1 MSLIEIALSR
11 PEIIIILAAIG
22 LILLVSVLMLVVPP
36 ARKAWRRKM
45 AERRAKK
52 AARLARLKKAN
63 AKRNAQ
69 VARRGVIVSD
79 PALPPA
85 FAAEE
90 AAVSLPAGTGATP
103 AVAEA
108 AAPAAAGATAPG
120 AAPAAAEAQP
130 AAVVEPVAE
139 AQPEEAAS
147 EDANS
152 MQDILNSVFADD
164 ESASRYEVLLRDI
177 EPITAD
183 ELLEMAN
190 KIAAQLRARER
201 AAV

>member
-11 PEIIIILAAIG
+11 PEIIIVLAAIG
-22 LILLVSVLMLVVPP
+22 LIVLASVLMLVVPP
-36 ARKAWRRKM
+36 ARRAWRRRM

-52 AARLARLKKAN
+52 AARLAKLKKAN

-69 VARRGVIVSD
+69 AARRGVIVSD

-85 FAAEE
+85 VTAEE
-90 AAVSLPAGTGATP
+90 ASVSLPASTGAPT
-103 AVAEA
+103 
-108 AAPAAAGATAPG
+108 AAPAPAAVSEPAAQAQPAAGVQPAAE
-120 AAPAAAEAQP
+120 APAAAEAQP
-130 AAVVEPVAE
+130 TETVT
-139 AQPEEAAS
+139 

-164 ESASRYEVLLRDI
+164 ESASRFEVMLQGI

-190 KIAAQLRARER
+190 KIAAQLRAQER

>member
-11 PEIIIILAAIG
+11 PEIIIVLAAIG
-22 LILLVSVLMLVVPP
+22 LLVLASVLMLVVPP
-36 ARKAWRRKM
+36 ARRAWRRKM
-45 AERRAKK
+45 AERRAEK
-52 AARLARLKKAN
+52 AARLAKLKKAN

-69 VARRGVIVSD
+69 AARRGVIVSD

-85 FAAEE
+85 VTAEE
-90 AAVSLPAGTGATP
+90 ASVSLPASTGT
-103 AVAEA
+103 A
-108 AAPAAAGATAPG
+108 AAASAPAAVSEPAAQAQPAAGVQPAAE
-120 AAPAAAEAQP
+120 APAAAEAQP
-130 AAVVEPVAE
+130 TETVT
-139 AQPEEAAS
+139 

-164 ESASRYEVLLRDI
+164 ESASRFEVMLQGI

-190 KIAAQLRARER
+190 KIAAQLRAQER

>member
-11 PEIIIILAAIG
+11 PEIIIVLAAIG
-22 LILLVSVLMLVVPP
+22 LIVLASVLMLVVPP
-36 ARKAWRRKM
+36 ARRAWRRRM

-52 AARLARLKKAN
+52 AARLAKLKKAN

-69 VARRGVIVSD
+69 AARRGVIVSD

-85 FAAEE
+85 VTAEE
-90 AAVSLPAGTGATP
+90 ASVSLPASTGAPT
-103 AVAEA
+103 A
-108 AAPAAAGATAPG
+108 ASAPAAVSEPAAQAQPAAGVQPAAE
-120 AAPAAAEAQP
+120 APAAAEAQP
-130 AAVVEPVAE
+130 TETVT
-139 AQPEEAAS
+139 

-164 ESASRYEVLLRDI
+164 ESASRFEVMLQGI

-190 KIAAQLRARER
+190 KIAAQLRAQER